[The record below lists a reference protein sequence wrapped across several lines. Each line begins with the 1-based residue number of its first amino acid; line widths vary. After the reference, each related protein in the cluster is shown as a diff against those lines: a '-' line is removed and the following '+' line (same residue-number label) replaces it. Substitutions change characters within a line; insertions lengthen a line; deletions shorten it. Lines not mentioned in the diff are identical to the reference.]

1 MNSSILI
8 KCRMGQVSLNPARK
22 TTSKK
27 ALFKTKQTTPDLPAV
42 TYFSIIL
49 LLSYMTVTTKAKP
62 NQMTELDRI
71 LLAAVHLPCCK

>member
-1 MNSSILI
+1 MNSSILM

-22 TTSKK
+22 TTSKQTI
-27 ALFKTKQTTPDLPAV
+27 LKTKLIVPDLPAV

-71 LLAAVHLPCCK
+71 LFAAVHLPCCK